1 MRDCCL
7 LPLIGLGG
15 RLSSMWLAE
24 NRTNVGVG
32 RSDAPACWILT
43 IPVKGAIG
51 CKGNSDVLP

>member
-1 MRDCCL
+1 
-7 LPLIGLGG
+7 
-15 RLSSMWLAE
+15 MWLAE

-32 RSDAPACWILT
+32 RSDAPAFWILT